1 MEQHTHLIHFIEEL
15 AANAWPAAMM
25 QVIDGWRLRFN
36 WNVTRRANSVWPNGE
51 GRYHDLDKKLAWVEA
66 FYAGRGG
73 PARYQI
79 CPAAQP
85 ADLDIILAERGYT
98 SDARTA
104 VQITSIDTLLSKTQ
118 SIPDYAIT
126 LAETYDETWFAAY
139 CRAEEVGVQAAEG
152 RRNILGRI
160 GPRVGYALLRI
171 EGQPAGMGLAVME
184 RGWVGIFSM
193 ATEPEFRRRGIA
205 TAVLRT
211 LADWGAANGAQRL
224 YLQVMANNDPA
235 QALYGKLGFETLYHY
250 HYRQKVI

>member
-1 MEQHTHLIHFIEEL
+1 
-15 AANAWPAAMM
+15 
-25 QVIDGWRLRFN
+25 
-36 WNVTRRANSVWPNGE
+36 
-51 GRYHDLDKKLAWVEA
+51 
-66 FYAGRGG
+66 
-73 PARYQI
+73 
-79 CPAAQP
+79 
-85 ADLDIILAERGYT
+85 
-98 SDARTA
+98 
-104 VQITSIDTLLSKTQ
+104 LSKTQ

-224 YLQVMANNDPA
+224 YLQVMENNDPA